1 LEKIKIKLY
10 ALKWAV
16 CIAWKFDKW
25 KFIWCFTLGGLLALL
40 PSISLVFNR
49 QVISGMSAYLT
60 TGTGSFESILPTLI
74 AYGVTL
80 TLIGISSRVNSDL
93 IYMMM
98 YDSYYLCMLELAMDK
113 IPQIKMS
120 DLLKRDIND
129 KYSFTIWRPGALTDI
144 ISALCQIVSKFI
156 MIISILI
163 VAYDVSKVVFFG
175 TIIYVLLTFII
186 NVVITKDDRFSWDV
200 LLGFQRNAGYY
211 EDLPYKPGVAKETRM
226 FQNTEKLIEQWR
238 KKYKVVEDFHL
249 DKAKDLERRN
259 FISGIIFYIFLILVI
274 IYSLLAVANR
284 TMTPD
289 VFLVLYSICMG
300 TYNGVSGFAQD
311 ILILDRGL
319 QAADNQR
326 EFYSMPIFKEKEVT
340 EHTFSKKDEQI
351 VFKAKNIKFGY
362 TDKTVLNNV
371 SFEVK
376 KGEIIALVGSNGS
389 GKSTLTKL
397 LLGMFEPNSGKMW
410 FYGED
415 YKNLSIHAI
424 RKFVGTFFQNFFI
437 FHHTI
442 KENVGYGDIKNVQ
455 NEEKVYEALKKGGAL
470 GIINKMPNGIDSI
483 LKCDVDKS
491 GVILSGGEG
500 QRIAV
505 SRSHMSDKEVLI
517 FDEPA
522 AMLDPLA
529 EMEQFMNIKDTL
541 QGRTAILISHRIGFA
556 RLADRVFM
564 MKKGKIVEAGSH
576 EELIAKNGDYAYFFN
591 EQAQWYKT
599 GGENNE
605 SAGI

>member
-1 LEKIKIKLY
+1 MY

-49 QVISGMSAYLT
+49 QVISGMTAYLT
-60 TGTGSFESILPTLI
+60 TGTGSFENILLALI

-80 TLIGISSRVNSDL
+80 TLIGISTRVNTNL

-98 YDSYYLCMLELAMDK
+98 YDSYYLGMLELAMDK
-113 IPQIKMS
+113 IPQIKMA

-156 MIISILI
+156 MITSILI
-163 VAYDVSKVVFFG
+163 VAYDVSREVFFG
-175 TIIYVLLTFII
+175 TIIYVLLIFII
-186 NVVITKDDRFSWDV
+186 NLVITKDDRFSWDV

-238 KKYKVVEDFHL
+238 KKHKVVEEFHL

-274 IYSLLAVANR
+274 IYSLLAVANH

-289 VFLVLYSICMG
+289 AFLVLYSICMS

-326 EFYSMPIFKEKEVT
+326 EFYSMPMFKEKEVT
-340 EHTFSKKDEQI
+340 DHTFSKKDEQI
-351 VFKAKNIKFGY
+351 VFKAQNIKFGY
-362 TDKTVLNNV
+362 TDKTIINNV

-397 LLGMFEPNSGKMW
+397 LLGIFEPNSGKMW

-415 YKNLSIHAI
+415 YKNISIHTI
-424 RKFVGTFFQNFFI
+424 RKLVGTFFQNFFI
-437 FHHTI
+437 FHHTV

-564 MKKGKIVEAGSH
+564 MKKGQIVEAGSH

-591 EQAQWYKT
+591 EQAQWYKS
-599 GGENNE
+599 GGENHE
-605 SAGI
+605 SARV